1 MTIHKKSSYD
11 YYLILATAIVLAIIS
26 GICVYGM
33 FYFKFA
39 QLQQM
44 APEVKSAYMDKMNLA
59 VSPFIIALIV
69 ILAVCVP
76 KRLLPTLWL
85 NRFALLLLGMIG
97 AIIWV
102 WGVVMALKV
111 SLCLTLTLQAVVLVM
126 AVAGNQRL
134 NFEKKGYWL
143 RVGSSSMH
151 LGLIL
156 FILDLFFYK
165 YQTLHLALFWVTTT
179 ATVFGMIG
187 CFYSP
192 ALAGMLAKPEQGEVS
207 TVENES

>member
-1 MTIHKKSSYD
+1 MIIQKKTSYD
-11 YYLILATAIVLAIIS
+11 FYLILATAIVLAIIS

-44 APEVKSAYMDKMNLA
+44 AAPIKQAYMERMNQA

-69 ILAVCVP
+69 LLAICVP
-76 KRLLPTLWL
+76 KRLLPTVWL
-85 NRFALLLLGMIG
+85 NRFALALLV
-97 AIIWV
+97 IIAAVSWMGDV
-102 WGVVMALKV
+102 ILALKV
-111 SLCLTLTLQAVVLVM
+111 TLCLTLALQFGVLVL
-126 AVAGNQRL
+126 AVAGSERL

-156 FILDLFFYK
+156 FILDLFFYDR
-165 YQTLHLALFWVTTT
+165 QALHLALFWVTTV
-179 ATVFGMIG
+179 ATVVGMIG

-192 ALAGMLAKPEQGEVS
+192 ALAEMMKREKKSANLD
-207 TVENES
+207 